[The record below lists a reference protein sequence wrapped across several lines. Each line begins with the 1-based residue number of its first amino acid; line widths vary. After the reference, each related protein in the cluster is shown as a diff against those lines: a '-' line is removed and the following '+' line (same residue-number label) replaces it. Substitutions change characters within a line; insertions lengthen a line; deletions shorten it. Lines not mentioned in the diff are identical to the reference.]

1 MNAIEKIEKLRQEF
15 FSLNTEEQK
24 KKFDT
29 KFRKNISSK
38 AEEDK
43 KVFADAFIQ
52 SAKKASEKAND
63 LCDAIDIR
71 LKLGK
76 VLDMVSMSYIAQNYF
91 NKSKSWF
98 SQRMNGHIV
107 NGSPTYF
114 TKEELLTLSAALND
128 ISKQIN
134 ETARSIA

>member
-1 MNAIEKIEKLRQEF
+1 MSAIEEIEKLRREY

-29 KFRKNISSK
+29 KFRKNLSSK
-38 AEEDK
+38 SEEDK
-43 KVFADAFIQ
+43 KIFADAFIQ
-52 SAKKASEKAND
+52 KAKNASNEANN

-98 SQRMNGHIV
+98 SQRMNGHLV
-107 NGSPTYF
+107 NGSPVYF
-114 TKEELLTLSAALND
+114 TKEELLTLSTALDD

>member
-1 MNAIEKIEKLRQEF
+1 MSAIEEIEKLRREY

-24 KKFDT
+24 KKFDA
-29 KFRKNISSK
+29 KFRENISSK

-43 KVFADAFIQ
+43 KIFADTFVQ
-52 SAKKASEKAND
+52 SAKNASERANN

-76 VLDMVSMSYIAQNYF
+76 VLDIVSMSYIAQNYF
-91 NKSKSWF
+91 NKSKAWF

-107 NGSPTYF
+107 NGSPVYF

-128 ISKQIN
+128 ISRQIN